1 MALTKNKNVL
11 QWVDEMVALTKPDQ
25 VVWIDG
31 SKEQLDALTE
41 EVTSLPE
48 GNRDKMYKLN
58 PDKLPGCLY
67 HRTLPNDVARVEDR
81 TFICSKTKEGAGP
94 TNNWMDPE
102 EMKAKLIPLY
112 DGVMKGRTMYV
123 IPYSMGPIG
132 SPLAKVGVELTD
144 SIYVVLNMNIMTR
157 MGAQAFENLGD
168 TSNDFV
174 RGLHSKADVDPEKR
188 YIVQFPEEN
197 TIWSINSAYG
207 GNVLLAQTSNN
218 SKFLPQTK
226 PDIVSGMTNEQSHG
240 VSAFGSASH
249 LGLSP
254 RPPASPHLLTR
265 TCAVRCEASYGDR
278 VAFR

>member
-174 RGLHSKADVDPEKR
+174 RGLHSKADVDPKSVISFSSR
-188 YIVQFPEEN
+188 KKTRSGPS
-197 TIWSINSAYG
+197 T
-207 GNVLLAQTSNN
+207 LLTAET
-218 SKFLPQTK
+218 FCW
-226 PDIVSGMTNEQSHG
+226 
-240 VSAFGSASH
+240 ARSAS
-249 LGLSP
+249 LCVSLPSRARTKAGWLSI
-254 RPPASPHLLTR
+254 
-265 TCAVRCEASYGDR
+265 C
-278 VAFR
+278 

>member
-1 MALTKNKNVL
+1 MALTNNKNVL
-11 QWVDEMVALTKPDQ
+11 QWVDEMVALTKPAK

-48 GNRDKMYKLN
+48 GNHDKMYKLN

-144 SIYVVLNMNIMTR
+144 SIYVVLNMNNR
-157 MGAQAFENLGD
+157 P
-168 TSNDFV
+168 V
-174 RGLHSKADVDPEKR
+174 RRH
-188 YIVQFPEEN
+188 
-197 TIWSINSAYG
+197 
-207 GNVLLAQTSNN
+207 
-218 SKFLPQTK
+218 
-226 PDIVSGMTNEQSHG
+226 
-240 VSAFGSASH
+240 VSA
-249 LGLSP
+249 
-254 RPPASPHLLTR
+254 PA
-265 TCAVRCEASYGDR
+265 GN
-278 VAFR
+278 